1 MMPWDGTAPGR
12 TIHSRTCLILT
23 ETSTSSMKPPDTG
36 CKFAVRRVSPNP
48 GRPHGVEYSL
58 TMHDSNNRRLVGFDN
73 AHPVP
78 GAKRSQRGAG
88 RAYDHRHRL
97 GTVKPYPYENAAKLV
112 ADFWEAV
119 DEVLKLK
126 GDRP

>member
-1 MMPWDGTAPGR
+1 MEHPEQDHTLENLLDLDGDIYVIDETAGYWV
-12 TIHSRTCLILT
+12 
-23 ETSTSSMKPPDTG
+23 
-36 CKFAVRRVSPNP
+36 KFAVRRVTPSP

-78 GAKRSQRGAG
+78 QTKRARRSGS

-97 GTVKPYPYENAAKLV
+97 GAVKPYKYENAAKLV
-112 ADFWEAV
+112 ADFWEVV
-119 DEVLKLK
+119 DDALKLK
-126 GDRP
+126 RR

>member
-1 MMPWDGTAPGR
+1 VGRHPPEQDHTLENLLDLDGDIYVIDEAAGYWVKFVVKRVTPGP
-12 TIHSRTCLILT
+12 
-23 ETSTSSMKPPDTG
+23 E
-36 CKFAVRRVSPNP
+36 
-48 GRPHGVEYSL
+48 RPHGVEYSL
-58 TMHDSNNRRLVGFDN
+58 TMHDSDNRRLVGFDN

-78 GAKRSQRGAG
+78 GTKRPQRGVG
-88 RAYDHRHRL
+88 RTCDHRHRL

-119 DEVLKLK
+119 DEELKRK

>member
-1 MMPWDGTAPGR
+1 MGRPEQDQTLENLLDLDGDIYVIDETAGYWV
-12 TIHSRTCLILT
+12 
-23 ETSTSSMKPPDTG
+23 
-36 CKFAVRRVSPNP
+36 KFAVRRVTASS
-48 GRPHGVEYSL
+48 GRPHGVEYSP

-78 GAKRSQRGAG
+78 GTKRSQRGAG

-97 GTVKPYPYENAAKLV
+97 GAVKPYPYENAAKLV
-112 ADFWEAV
+112 TDFWEAV

-126 GDRP
+126 GGRP

>member
-1 MMPWDGTAPGR
+1 VGRHRPRQDHTLENLLDLDGDIYVIDETAGYWV
-12 TIHSRTCLILT
+12 
-23 ETSTSSMKPPDTG
+23 
-36 CKFAVRRVSPNP
+36 KFAVRRVSPNP

-78 GAKRSQRGAG
+78 GTKRSQRGAG

>member
-1 MMPWDGTAPGR
+1 MVRYPSERDHTLENLLDLDGDIYVIDEAAGYWV
-12 TIHSRTCLILT
+12 
-23 ETSTSSMKPPDTG
+23 
-36 CKFAVRRVSPNP
+36 KFAIRRVTPCP
-48 GRPHGVEYSL
+48 ERPHGIEYSL
-58 TMHDSNNRRLVGFDN
+58 TLHDSDNRRLVGFDN
-73 AHPVP
+73 AHTAPST
-78 GAKRSQRGAG
+78 KRSERGVG

-97 GTVKPYPYENAAKLV
+97 GKVKPYSYENAAKLV

>member
-1 MMPWDGTAPGR
+1 M
-12 TIHSRTCLILT
+12 
-23 ETSTSSMKPPDTG
+23 
-36 CKFAVRRVSPNP
+36 KFAVRRVTPSP
-48 GRPHGVEYSL
+48 GHPHGVEYSL

-78 GAKRSQRGAG
+78 GTKRSQRGAG
-88 RAYDHRHRL
+88 RAYDHWHRL

-112 ADFWEAV
+112 ADLWEAV

-126 GDRP
+126 GERP

>member
-1 MMPWDGTAPGR
+1 VERHLPEQDHTLENLLDLDGDIYVIDESAGYWVKFVV
-12 TIHSRTCLILT
+12 SRVT
-23 ETSTSSMKPPDTG
+23 P
-36 CKFAVRRVSPNP
+36 SPE
-48 GRPHGVEYSL
+48 RPHGIEYSL
-58 TMHDSNNRRLVGFDN
+58 TMHDSNNQRLVGFDN

-78 GAKRSQRGAG
+78 GTKRSGRGVG
-88 RAYDHRHRL
+88 RAHDHRHRL

-112 ADFWEAV
+112 ADFWQAV

>member
-1 MMPWDGTAPGR
+1 VGRHLPEQDHTLENLLDLDGDIYVIDEAAGYWV
-12 TIHSRTCLILT
+12 
-23 ETSTSSMKPPDTG
+23 
-36 CKFAVRRVSPNP
+36 KFVVRRVIPSPE
-48 GRPHGVEYSL
+48 RPHGVEYSL
-58 TMHDSNNRRLVGFDN
+58 TMHDSSNRRLVGFDN
-73 AHPVP
+73 AHPAP
-78 GAKRSQRGAG
+78 GTKGYQRGTG

-126 GDRP
+126 GSRP

>member
-1 MMPWDGTAPGR
+1 MGRPEQDYTLENLLDLDGDIYVIDENAGYWV
-12 TIHSRTCLILT
+12 
-23 ETSTSSMKPPDTG
+23 
-36 CKFAVRRVSPNP
+36 KFAVRRVTPSP

-73 AHPVP
+73 AHPVQ
-78 GAKRSQRGAG
+78 GTKRSQRGAG

-97 GTVKPYPYENAAKLV
+97 GAVKPYTYENAAKLV

-126 GDRP
+126 GGRT

>member
-1 MMPWDGTAPGR
+1 MGRHRPEQDHTLENLLDLDGDIYVIDEAAGYWV
-12 TIHSRTCLILT
+12 
-23 ETSTSSMKPPDTG
+23 
-36 CKFAVRRVSPNP
+36 KFVVRRVTPSPE
-48 GRPHGVEYSL
+48 RPHGVEYSL

-78 GAKRSQRGAG
+78 GTKRSERGVG
-88 RAYDHRHRL
+88 RAGDHRHRL
-97 GTVKPYPYENAAKLV
+97 GTVKAYPYENAAKLV

-126 GDRP
+126 GDTP

>member
-1 MMPWDGTAPGR
+1 MGRPEQDHTLENLLDLDGDIYVIDETAGYWV
-12 TIHSRTCLILT
+12 
-23 ETSTSSMKPPDTG
+23 
-36 CKFAVRRVSPNP
+36 KFAVRRVTASS
-48 GRPHGVEYSL
+48 GRPHGVEYSP

-78 GAKRSQRGAG
+78 GTKRSQRGAG

-97 GTVKPYPYENAAKLV
+97 GAVKPYPYENAAKLV
-112 ADFWEAV
+112 TDFWEAV

-126 GDRP
+126 GGRP